1 MKKLIILLSLLLF
14 FLSTQGFADSKEI
27 DITIG
32 NTAMRSITPKGF
44 YKTSEVSPMFFNFH
58 SEFSTTPRM
67 RLLAYLISKDDYF
80 LLKNKTDPELHT
92 HMSLKTLKEFE
103 HKTLS
108 QEWFDRVRNLGVSD
122 INKSFSVGNNRNKE
136 LLSQLKTKVE
146 SRFDI
151 EGEFEF
157 EVGKQIPLRV
167 YINQP
172 NAFGITSIGSA
183 KTNLYGEKSSRLK
196 VYTTTLNLINGKLIY
211 SYVFSPLK
219 TSEDV
224 AWVEEKSKEWV
235 ALLNNSSINSPQLD
249 AQPNKPIG
257 SQAVDNSHDVTA
269 QMLKVKQ
276 ELAQLVV
283 NEQNPYIDFF
293 KAQDEKN
300 LKILKQNLS
309 LASMSNAKQQ
319 AAINKLSK
327 ETGLAPELIR
337 KNMELEKRNAYFE
350 TMDPRELQSLVASSP
365 ILAEQLRNPAFAA
378 LAYDEKK
385 PLGKWWELFYYYWP
399 AFLFV
404 FGYFVYI
411 KLINKKE

>member
-67 RLLAYLISKDDYF
+67 RLLAYLVSKDDYF

>member
-67 RLLAYLISKDDYF
+67 RLLAYLVSKDDYF

-385 PLGKWWELFYYYWP
+385 PLGKWGELFYYYWP